1 MPARPVR
8 PRDAAGLVLVRE
20 GRRGREVLLGR
31 RRSTARFLP
40 GIWVFPGGRLD
51 PEDAEE
57 SGFEERFEPLP
68 AGLDAATRGKAPALL
83 RAAIRETL
91 EETGV
96 LVGRPGR
103 PRAAPRQPVWQSYAE
118 AGLAPAFERPRLL
131 ARAVTPTMS
140 PIRFHTRFFLLEAT
154 DLAHGEPRD
163 DELEQVAWIPLKETG
178 SLEMVDVTEFVLA
191 QAIRGPHAIAPLF
204 SYRGD
209 AVRPD
214 LRDTM
219 ANLGPR
225 GG

>member
-1 MPARPVR
+1 M
-8 PRDAAGLVLVRE
+8 LVRA

-51 PEDAEE
+51 PEDARP
-57 SGFEERFEPLP
+57 SGFEERFEALP
-68 AGLDAATRGKAPALL
+68 AGLDTATRAKGAALL

-96 LVGRPGR
+96 LVGRPGH
-103 PRAAPRQPVWQSYAE
+103 PLAAPDLPVWRSYAE
-118 AGLAPAFERPRLL
+118 AGLVPAFERPRLL
-131 ARAVTPTMS
+131 ARAVTPTNS
-140 PIRFHTRFFLLEAT
+140 PIRFHTRFFLADAT
-154 DLAHGEPRD
+154 GLAHGEPRD
-163 DELEQVAWIPLKETG
+163 DELEEVAWVPLRETAG
-178 SLEMVDVTEFVLA
+178 LEMVDVTEFVLA
-191 QAIRGPHAIAPLF
+191 EAIRGPQPVAPLF

-214 LRDTM
+214 LKETM